1 MNDQELVETFTS
13 RRAARLKKSW
23 TTYPARN
30 PVASDLHD
38 CRRYMVLRQVAWE
51 IRPAPDTEGLET
63 IENGNV
69 KERPMIEQLRAEGW
83 EIVQEQAPFEILQPL
98 RPGGE
103 RRMIVRGKIDGMIA
117 LGKNDLLPFDTKDT
131 SPWTIESIDSA
142 ADLDQSIWTRKWKRQ
157 GLTYAL
163 GMNQPRFAFV
173 LGNRG
178 TRKIILL
185 RLDDHLEEAERIL
198 AVCTWTVGMA
208 DELAR
213 IGATWETADSALT
226 ERGVPYHADFAIC
239 RGCWLKDRACFP
251 PDPAKSLR
259 VAMRPELEPLV
270 TRYLAAQPA
279 ASEYEK
285 MKKALK
291 AATEGAPTVVAGN
304 FVIDGEVKTRRM
316 KAQPARPE
324 HVQEHWSFA
333 IRRVGERGPASAEEE
348 TP

>member
-13 RRAARLKKSW
+13 RRAARLKESW

-30 PVASDLHD
+30 PIASDLHD
-38 CRRYMVLRQVAWE
+38 CRRYLVLRQVAWE
-51 IRPAPDTEGLET
+51 IRPAPDATGLEN

-69 KERPMIEQLRAEGW
+69 KEEPMIAQLRAEGW
-83 EIVQEQAPFEILQPL
+83 TIVQQQAPFEIKQPL
-98 RPGGE
+98 RPGGKSV
-103 RRMIVRGKIDGMIA
+103 MILRGKIDGMLELA
-117 LGKNDLLPFDTKDT
+117 RNVFLPFDTKDT
-131 SPWTIESIDSA
+131 SSFTLESIDDA
-142 ADLDQSIWTRKWKRQ
+142 ADLDRSIWTRKWKRQ
-157 GLTYAL
+157 GLAYML
-163 GMNQPRFAFV
+163 GMNQPRFAFI
-173 LGNRG
+173 LGHRG
-178 TRKIILL
+178 ARKMIPL

-208 DELAR
+208 EELQR

-279 ASEYEK
+279 ASEYERV
-285 MKKALK
+285 KKALK

-333 IRRVGERGPASAEEE
+333 IRRVGERGPASAEE